1 MKSIDD
7 LTIKQVQIPAG
18 RSISKDDLEIAERAL
33 LKLLHSYTEE
43 VMKPN
48 LRCMLQREIEQHPES
63 PESAFLLDYNL
74 MKPAELYQLIN
85 AAQILGKY
93 LFKREYQRIERRA
106 ANGDPEAIEDLE
118 CLK

>member
-1 MKSIDD
+1 MKPIDD
-7 LTIKQVQIPAG
+7 LTLKQVEIPCG

-43 VMKPN
+43 ELKPK
-48 LRCMLQREIEQHPES
+48 LRITLQKEIKRASNPDA
-63 PESAFLLDYNL
+63 AFLLNYDL

-85 AAQILGKY
+85 ASQLLGKY
-93 LFKREYQRIERRA
+93 LFKREYHRIELRA
-106 ANGDPEAIEDLE
+106 AKGDPEAIEDLE